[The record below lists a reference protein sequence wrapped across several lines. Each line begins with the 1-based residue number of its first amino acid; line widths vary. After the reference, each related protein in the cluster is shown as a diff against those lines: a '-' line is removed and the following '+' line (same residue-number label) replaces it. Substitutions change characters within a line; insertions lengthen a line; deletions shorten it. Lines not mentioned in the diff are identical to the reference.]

1 MNESINANTNLQ
13 FKKRAPIPYQRKWK
27 IRLETIKLS
36 IDFIKFLLSS
46 LIFLCNFIHFLL
58 QGITFTFQRSHL
70 PFKMICLD
78 INLTKSII
86 STTPQKRMGSRDVYF
101 SVVSFKFLSFCSAS
115 SSNKAIFLNKLSR
128 SPRAPL
134 SSFSSPLNFSSF
146 SSWSSTFLSRSSL
159 RCVREVICWS
169 LEVLSNSSC
178 LILAFN
184 SSILSFAV
192 SVSARRLDIFYRHI
206 RMGLCNRRYLS
217 EFVHC

>member
-13 FKKRAPIPYQRKWK
+13 FKKRAPIPYQRSMKN
-27 IRLETIKLS
+27 RLETIKLS
-36 IDFIKFLLSS
+36 IDFIKFLLGS
-46 LIFLCNFIHFLL
+46 LIFLSDFIHLLL
-58 QGITFTFQRSHL
+58 QRITFTFQRSHL

-78 INLTKSII
+78 VNLTKSTI
-86 STTPQKRMGSRDVYF
+86 STNIRGGREEGRTYF

-146 SSWSSTFLSRSSL
+146 SSCSSTFLSRRSL
-159 RCVREVICWS
+159 RCVREVIVWS
-169 LEVLSNSSC
+169 LEVTSNSSC

-184 SSILSFAV
+184 SSILSLAA
-192 SVSARRLDIFYRHI
+192 SVSARRLDIF
-206 RMGLCNRRYLS
+206 
-217 EFVHC
+217 